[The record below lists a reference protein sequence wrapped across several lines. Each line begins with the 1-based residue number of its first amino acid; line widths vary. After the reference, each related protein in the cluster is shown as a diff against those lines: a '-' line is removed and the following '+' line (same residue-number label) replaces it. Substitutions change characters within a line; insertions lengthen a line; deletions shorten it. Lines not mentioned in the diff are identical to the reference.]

1 MRRLSR
7 ASANNFPFK
16 AVGDIVSTE
25 NLNSNEYR
33 NSIFYSLNAINAP
46 HTNNGVGMYIS
57 TFGMDGAANNNSTDE
72 RAAQIYFGDTP
83 ASGLYYRVKQGTGGG
98 WHPWVSLS
106 TGQRLVGYTTTDAQ
120 TYTTDTTG
128 FTTLE
133 TTFTRSNPS
142 SFARFLVIATIN
154 GAADDD
160 AHARIE
166 YYDGSNWGVN
176 DALVGNTLANRGSF
190 GDFSVVRASVV
201 ENKQTVQ
208 YTATLLH
215 TPASTSATLGYRVRV
230 MAENSA
236 GCYINR
242 PMGNDGGFN
251 TNTSRSSLLVY
262 EVTGQLP

>member
-1 MRRLSR
+1 MRRLAR
-7 ASANNFPFK
+7 DSANNFTFK
-16 AVGDIVSTE
+16 TTGDVSTGQD
-25 NLNSNEYR
+25 LNSNQFA
-33 NSIFYSLNAINAP
+33 NSIFYSLAPTNAP
-46 HTNNGVGMYIS
+46 NTNNGLGMYLS
-57 TFGMDGAANNNSTDE
+57 TIGQPKTTQSDATSE
-72 RAAQIYFGDTP
+72 RAVQMYFGDTP
-83 ASGLYYRVKQGTGGG
+83 LSGMFYRVKQGTSG
-98 WHPWVSLS
+98 WHPWVALS

-133 TTFTRSNPS
+133 TTFLRSNPVNTS
-142 SFARFLVIATIN
+142 RFLVIATIN

-160 AHARIE
+160 AHARLE
-166 YYDGSNWGVN
+166 YYDGSSWGTP

-190 GDFSVVRASVV
+190 GDFSVVRAGVL

-208 YTATLLH
+208 YTATLMH
-215 TPASTSATLGYRVRV
+215 APASTATTLGYRVRV

-251 TNTSRSSLLVY
+251 TNTSRSSLIVY

>member
-1 MRRLSR
+1 MRRIAR
-7 ASANNFPFK
+7 DSANNFTFK
-16 AVGDIVSTE
+16 SAGDIATGQD
-25 NLNSNEYR
+25 LNSNQFA
-33 NSIFYSLNAINAP
+33 NSVFYSLAPTNAP
-46 HTNNGVGMYIS
+46 HNNNGVGMYLS
-57 TFGMDGAANNNSTDE
+57 TIGQPKTAQSDATSE

-83 ASGLYYRVKQGTGGG
+83 IAGLYYRVKQGTSG

-120 TYTTDTTG
+120 TYTTDNTG

-133 TTFTRSNPS
+133 TTFTRVNPANTS
-142 SFARFLVIATIN
+142 RFLVIATIN

-160 AHARIE
+160 AHARLE
-166 YYDGSNWGVN
+166 YYDGSSWSSP
-176 DALVGNTLANRGSF
+176 DALIGNTLGNRGSF
-190 GDFSVVRASVV
+190 GDFSVVRAGVM

-208 YTATLLH
+208 YTATLMH
-215 TPASTSATLGYRVRV
+215 APASTSTTLGYRVRV
-230 MAENSA
+230 MAENVN

-242 PMGNDGGFN
+242 PIGNDGGFN